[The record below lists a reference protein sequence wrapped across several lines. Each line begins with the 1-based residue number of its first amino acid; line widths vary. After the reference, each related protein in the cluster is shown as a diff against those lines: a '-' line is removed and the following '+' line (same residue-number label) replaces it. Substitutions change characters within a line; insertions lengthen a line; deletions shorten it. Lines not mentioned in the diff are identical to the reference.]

1 MRIPEVADVAD
12 HTAGV
17 RGVVPRR
24 RSRVLVAVWLVAT
37 LAVVGVAG
45 WYVGL
50 WPGHRFTVAD
60 LLGGDW
66 MAARVEVTEQRCVSV
81 GCLEAWE
88 TERGTFMSFDSDG
101 EAEHWATIL
110 GDEGRR
116 WKNLVLDM
124 HDVQL
129 TFEQRR
135 EAIETLFSRH
145 DWS

>member
-1 MRIPEVADVAD
+1 MADIRASVK
-12 HTAGV
+12 GV
-17 RGVVPRR
+17 DQRR
-24 RSRVLVAVWLVAT
+24 RSRVLVALLLVAS

-50 WPGHRFTVAD
+50 WPGHRFAVAD
-60 LLGGDW
+60 LLGDEGT
-66 MAARVEVTEQRCVSV
+66 ASAVEVTEQRCISA
-81 GCLEAWE
+81 GCLEAWK
-88 TERGTFMSFDSDG
+88 TERGTYMSFDSDG

>member
-1 MRIPEVADVAD
+1 MADIRASVK
-12 HTAGV
+12 GV
-17 RGVVPRR
+17 DQRR
-24 RSRVLVAVWLVAT
+24 RSRVLVALLLVAS

-50 WPGHRFTVAD
+50 WPGHRFAVAD
-60 LLGGDW
+60 LLGDEGT
-66 MAARVEVTEQRCVSV
+66 ASAVEVTEQRCVSV

>member
-1 MRIPEVADVAD
+1 MADNM
-12 HTAGV
+12 AGAQ
-17 RGVVPRR
+17 GVSQKRP
-24 RSRVLVAVWLVAT
+24 SRVLVAVGLIVC
-37 LAVVGVAG
+37 LAIVGVVG

-50 WPGHRFTVAD
+50 WPGHRVSVAD
-60 LLGGDW
+60 LLGDEGT
-66 MAARVEVTEQRCVSV
+66 ASAVEVTEQRCISA

-88 TERGTFMSFDSDG
+88 TERGTYMSFDSDG

-135 EAIETLFSRH
+135 DAIETLFSRH

>member
-1 MRIPEVADVAD
+1 MADNM
-12 HTAGV
+12 AGAQ
-17 RGVVPRR
+17 GVSQKRP
-24 RSRVLVAVWLVAT
+24 SRVLVAVGLIVC
-37 LAVVGVAG
+37 LAIVGVVG

-50 WPGHRFTVAD
+50 WPGHRFSVAD
-60 LLGGDW
+60 LLGEEGT
-66 MAARVEVTEQRCVSV
+66 ASAVEVTEQRCISA

-88 TERGTFMSFDSDG
+88 TERGTYMSFDSDG

-135 EAIETLFSRH
+135 DAIETLFSRH

>member
-1 MRIPEVADVAD
+1 MADIRASVK
-12 HTAGV
+12 GV
-17 RGVVPRR
+17 DQRR
-24 RSRVLVAVWLVAT
+24 RSRVLVALLLVAS

-50 WPGHRFTVAD
+50 WPGHRFAVAD
-60 LLGGDW
+60 LLGDDW
-66 MAARVEVTEQRCVSV
+66 MAAGVEVTEQRCISA
-81 GCLEAWE
+81 GCLEAWK
-88 TERGTFMSFDSDG
+88 TELGTYMSFDSDG

>member
-1 MRIPEVADVAD
+1 MADIRASVK
-12 HTAGV
+12 GV
-17 RGVVPRR
+17 DQRR
-24 RSRVLVAVWLVAT
+24 RSRVLVALLLVAS

-50 WPGHRFTVAD
+50 WPGHRFAVAD
-60 LLGGDW
+60 LLGDEGT
-66 MAARVEVTEQRCVSV
+66 ASAVEVTEQRCISA
-81 GCLEAWE
+81 GCLEAWK
-88 TERGTFMSFDSDG
+88 TERGTYMSFDSDG

-135 EAIETLFSRH
+135 DAIDHVRPSSH
-145 DWS
+145 

>member
-1 MRIPEVADVAD
+1 MAD

-17 RGVVPRR
+17 KGVVQRR

-37 LAVVGVAG
+37 LVVVGVAG

-50 WPGHRFTVAD
+50 WPGHRFAVAD
-60 LLGGDW
+60 LLGDDW
-66 MAARVEVTEQRCVSV
+66 MAAGVEVTEQRCISA
-81 GCLEAWE
+81 GCLEAWK
-88 TERGTFMSFDSDG
+88 TELGTYMSFDSDG